1 MNEQDSSSRGCLR
14 CDDYD
19 DIKSELE
26 DLKDQSK
33 EERQGE
39 LEQCRESKEL
49 LQKKLLK
56 IGIAAVIGGTILGKE
71 FVDKV
76 ASYIESFNNVSSVT
90 DNLIGSAVGD
100 PAGDPDI
107 PQDND
112 EDQDEKNDKPDMGKQ
127 PATRVASSS
136 SAVTI
141 PFSPY
146 SNRHPY
152 PLLWQKSEEGLLSEV
167 MTFQGLPYDTPP
179 LADNTILQLMNDFQM
194 ADDMFMFNG
203 NPYDYSNEYMA
214 AGYVPSA
221 ESMIVPAPG
230 AIGVLLVGSLFGK
243 RRRRR

>member
-39 LEQCRESKEL
+39 LEQCRKSKEL

-56 IGIAAVIGGTILGKE
+56 IGAAAVIGGTILGKE

-76 ASYIESFNNVSSVT
+76 ASYIESFSDVSSVT
-90 DNLIGSAVGD
+90 DNLIGSVID
-100 PAGDPDI
+100 PATSPAGSVDNVPQGD
-107 PQDND
+107 D

-127 PATRVASSS
+127 SATRVASSPPTS
-136 SAVTI
+136 Q
-141 PFSPY
+141 FSPY
-146 SNRHPY
+146 TNVNPY
-152 PLLWQKSEEGLLSEV
+152 PIFGQESEESQYSDMMSVGE
-167 MTFQGLPYDTPP
+167 MFADIPP
-179 LADNTILQLMNDFQM
+179 LRDDDLAQLISDFQVADNVYSPLDPPYMND
-194 ADDMFMFNG
+194 
-203 NPYDYSNEYMA
+203 YMT
-214 AGYVPSA
+214 AGYASPTGST
-221 ESMIVPAPG
+221 IVPAPG
-230 AIGVLLVGSLFGK
+230 AIGVLLVGSLFG